1 MFFHS
6 FNIGYVDIP
15 NLTTL
20 NVYTVGCEHNCPG
33 CHTSDLQNFNHKERK
48 NLTSELIL
56 EKIKNRFR
64 FF

>member
-20 NVYTVGCEHNCPG
+20 NVYTHVLDDTKKQVADKMNEI
-33 CHTSDLQNFNHKERK
+33 
-48 NLTSELIL
+48 LTIS
-56 EKIKNRFR
+56 
-64 FF
+64 